1 MILRRF
7 FTLAALAVA
16 VSLGFSGR
24 ANANYDV
31 STSITAVSVNGVA
44 VSFTPVPAGTIVPTT
59 PPTTTANSGYFFS
72 DGNGS
77 TIFLVNYQQL
87 NFPPGLTVTP
97 TENIFV
103 KATGTDSA
111 TWSFTEQVTITNPA
125 GGMTSGFYTETA
137 AFQMHTGSDG
147 AGSYSSL
154 GTPSL
159 STGSV
164 VVGTNTFLIGG
175 ASATPGTANS
185 NSPGAVASTI
195 TTVPEP
201 ASVVMLGVGLV
212 GVVGLGLRR
221 MKKQD

>member
-7 FTLAALAVA
+7 FTLAALAVV
-16 VSLGFSGR
+16 VSLGFSSR

-44 VSFTPVPAGTIVPTT
+44 VAFTPVPAGTAVPTT
-59 PPTTTANSGYFFS
+59 PPTTTNNSGYFFS
-72 DGNGS
+72 DGFGS
-77 TIFLVNYQQL
+77 TIFLVNYVQL
-87 NFPPGLTVTP
+87 NFPLGLTVTP

-103 KATGTDSA
+103 KSTGSDSA
-111 TWSFTEQVTITNPA
+111 SWTFTELVTITNPA
-125 GGMTSGFYTETA
+125 GGGISGSYTETA
-137 AFQMHTGSDG
+137 GFAMHTGPDG
-147 AGSYSSL
+147 NGSYSSL
-154 GTPSL
+154 GTPTL
-159 STGSV
+159 STGAV
-164 VVGTNTFLIGG
+164 TVGSNTFIIGG
-175 ASATPGTANS
+175 PSATPGTANS

-212 GVVGLGLRR
+212 GVVGLGLHR

>member
-7 FTLAALAVA
+7 FTLAALAVV
-16 VSLGFSGR
+16 VSLGFSSR

-44 VSFTPVPAGTIVPTT
+44 VVFTPVPAGTPVPTT
-59 PPTTTANSGYFFS
+59 PPTVTNNSGYFFS
-72 DGNGS
+72 DGFGS
-77 TIFLVNYQQL
+77 TIFLVNYVQL
-87 NFPPGLTVTP
+87 NFPLGLTVTP

-103 KATGTDSA
+103 KATGTDNASW
-111 TWSFTEQVTITNPA
+111 TFTELVTITNPA
-125 GGMTSGFYTETA
+125 GGGISGSYTETA
-137 AFQMHTGSDG
+137 GFQMNTVGGS
-147 AGSYSSL
+147 GSYSSL
-154 GTPSL
+154 GTPTL
-159 STGSV
+159 SSGAVTVGS
-164 VVGTNTFLIGG
+164 NTFIIGTP
-175 ASATPGTANS
+175 SATPGTANS
-185 NSPGAVASTI
+185 NSPGAVSSTI